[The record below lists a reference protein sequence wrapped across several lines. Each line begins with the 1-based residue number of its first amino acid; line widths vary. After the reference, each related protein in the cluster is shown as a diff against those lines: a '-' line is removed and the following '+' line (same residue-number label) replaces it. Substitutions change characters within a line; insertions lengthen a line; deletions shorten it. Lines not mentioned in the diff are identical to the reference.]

1 MIPTTCNRIVR
12 PLGAAMLV
20 LLVSAMPCWAAWSPD
35 EDNGYVGRFL
45 EKFDAVSPAPALDRY
60 ATPQRYDELYLGS
73 HLDAALQNIDND
85 RGGVSWGLSY
95 RMMSLNEMY
104 RATGANRYLEA
115 NLKAIRAVLAARDD
129 RQGLKLWNGEVAP
142 CWGSG
147 KYAERGRAVFA
158 VHTGIIVYPML
169 DFLTLAKAAPGFAGF
184 SREASDSILKAVLE
198 SLAYH
203 DRQWCDGPD
212 QGEGFYAGL
221 NQEDTM
227 EDKPLPGNRLS
238 AMGRSLWYA
247 YKLTGEDVYRE
258 RALAIGRYIKHR
270 LIPGPDGAYYWSY
283 WLPLEPVTAS
293 IPKEEVNA
301 EDVSHA
307 SLTMSLP
314 ILLAGEN
321 QVFSEAD
328 MRRLGKTVTE
338 GFARLNNGVLFG
350 TVNGNPGSNTDV
362 VQIPGRWLRLTP
374 FAREVYPRIADFY
387 LNYQEKPGP
396 LGLALL
402 LRYKPEP

>member
-1 MIPTTCNRIVR
+1 MT
-12 PLGAAMLV
+12 
-20 LLVSAMPCWAAWSPD
+20 
-35 EDNGYVGRFL
+35 
-45 EKFDAVSPAPALDRY
+45 
-60 ATPQRYDELYLGS
+60 
-73 HLDAALQNIDND
+73 
-85 RGGVSWGLSY
+85 SY
-95 RMMSLNEMY
+95 
-104 RATGANRYLEA
+104 GQFCP
-115 NLKAIRAVLAARDD
+115 V
-129 RQGLKLWNGEVAP
+129 
-142 CWGSG
+142 
-147 KYAERGRAVFA
+147 
-158 VHTGIIVYPML
+158 
-169 DFLTLAKAAPGFAGF
+169 AKATEIIGEKWTLLILRELLMGT
-184 SREASDSILKAVLE
+184 SRFNDFQRAMSRISPTVLNKRLKQL
-198 SLAYH
+198 
-203 DRQWCDGPD
+203 
-212 QGEGFYAGL
+212 
-221 NQEDTM
+221 
-227 EDKPLPGNRLS
+227 EDKGVVVKKRLSGQKGFEYRLS